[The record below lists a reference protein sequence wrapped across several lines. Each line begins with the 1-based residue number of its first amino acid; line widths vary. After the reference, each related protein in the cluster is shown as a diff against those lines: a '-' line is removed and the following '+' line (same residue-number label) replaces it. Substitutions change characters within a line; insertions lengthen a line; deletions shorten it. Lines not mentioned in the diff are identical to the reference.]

1 VNIELTVTRL
11 SSTSSANLQYR
22 SHGIDVPDNAAVM
35 SSVREI
41 TPRTTRSTQVFFRRL
56 LAGSGSLVLADTRLV
71 GWVVTGTIYCWG

>member
-11 SSTSSANLQYR
+11 SSTSSANLRYR

-41 TPRTTRSTQVFFRRL
+41 TPRTTRSAQVFFRRL
-56 LAGSGSLVLADTRLV
+56 LAGSGWLVLADTRLV